1 MDSLKLPIALVVAM
15 VVQISAGV
23 WWVSQQAQTISQLK
37 LEVEELTAK
46 TAVEEEVN
54 LKRDVEEL
62 KANLKDLSN
71 KTLEAIEDVM
81 LDYVEKFDSLKEYID
96 NANNSQDIISNN
108 NLEKIQNDFNVISG
122 WATEWDVDI
131 TDLFEEIEKLDKKL
145 SDRIKE
151 LK

>member
-1 MDSLKLPIALVVAM
+1 
-15 VVQISAGV
+15 
-23 WWVSQQAQTISQLK
+23 
-37 LEVEELTAK
+37 
-46 TAVEEEVN
+46 
-54 LKRDVEEL
+54 
-62 KANLKDLSN
+62 
-71 KTLEAIEDVM
+71 M
-81 LDYVEKFDSLKEYID
+81 LDYTEKFDSLKEYID

-131 TDLFEEIEKLDKKL
+131 TELFEEIEKLDKKL

>member
-62 KANLKDLSN
+62 KANLEDLSN

-81 LDYVEKFDSLKEYID
+81 LDYTEKFDSLKEYID

-131 TDLFEEIEKLDKKL
+131 TELFEEIEKLDKKL